1 MQSAS
6 MTGLVSVPHPKA
18 AMFASK
24 RAERLA
30 MEKAKREHTENAET
44 AHGLHYVHVRS
55 VDYHS
60 NGVFSFAAKGGITVA
75 YAFSGYGRRFIEVAC
90 AYCHANDSYCKREGR
105 FQAAHKFDRGET
117 MTIRVPKNKEPVD
130 VIKVMFSYLLDE

>member
-1 MQSAS
+1 

-30 MEKAKREHTENAET
+30 IEKAKREHTENAET
-44 AHGLHYVHVRS
+44 AHGLHYVHVR
-55 VDYHS
+55 VRAHKWDDKAKDYRIT
-60 NGVFSFAAKGGITVA
+60 AKGGITVA
-75 YAFSGYGRRFIEVAC
+75 YAFAGYGRRFIEVAC

-130 VIKVMFSYLLDE
+130 VIKVVFSYLLDE